1 MQPNDRAAVIVVGP
15 LGFVPKRKE
24 GWHHLFVNS
33 RTLSLFSFLIK
44 DLSEFFKEE
53 RL

>member
-24 GWHHLFVNS
+24 GRRHFFVNS
-33 RTLSLFSFLIK
+33 RTSSLFSFLINNFAK
-44 DLSEFFKEE
+44 VFKE
-53 RL
+53 LSS